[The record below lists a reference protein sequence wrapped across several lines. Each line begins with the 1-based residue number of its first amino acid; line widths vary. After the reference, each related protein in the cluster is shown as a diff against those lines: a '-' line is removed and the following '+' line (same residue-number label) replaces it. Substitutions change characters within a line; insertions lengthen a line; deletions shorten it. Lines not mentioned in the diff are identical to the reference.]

1 MAVTIRIFPNTVI
14 LPVLCVVQIIGLPSP
29 PGGYHF
35 TSEKSVINQVSYDFI
50 RWSTGGQI
58 METSDKF
65 CGVDEIISDNFLGIE
80 IISDNFSGV
89 PNEGEI
95 LEV

>member
-1 MAVTIRIFPNTVI
+1 
-14 LPVLCVVQIIGLPSP
+14 
-29 PGGYHF
+29 
-35 TSEKSVINQVSYDFI
+35 
-50 RWSTGGQI
+50 